1 MEGNGAEN
9 MFITE
14 KVEKRCFYIVS
25 LENPKWLKVFVC
37 RVQETL
43 LGF

>member
-1 MEGNGAEN
+1 MTEILHNTANGTWLMEGNGAEN

-25 LENPKWLKVFVC
+25 LENPK
-37 RVQETL
+37 
-43 LGF
+43 